1 MNTLGNRFRG
11 LIARRLRSG
20 GAFPFS
26 APGVGFCPLAGV
38 GLRLAVSRGAA
49 ALVLCLA
56 AIQVHA
62 GSREIYLECL
72 TNFESYAESIWHD
85 ATYTGAPPEAGYW
98 GDGGSSG
105 NGGIRG
111 SSGIALAYATL
122 VVAQPGHA
130 LNSNR
135 LDRIRRA
142 LNYNNATHVVGTNK
156 CVNGSAWGW
165 SSASSTDWQTPE
177 WAGSMGFACVL
188 VQSNLPVATVSNTMR
203 VIASEADHRAA
214 IAPASGY
221 VSDTKAEE
229 NAWQG
234 NVLALAAAWMSTHA
248 NGSNWLW
255 AAKRYCVNSYTVADT
270 AGDPLALWIS
280 TVTLYPSF
288 ALQNHGFYHPTYE
301 MVAGMSSGDSLLMA
315 RLANPAV
322 AAELQPFAE
331 HNVMAVWTNNLSALV
346 QDSGDFAYPA
356 GLDWELHDF
365 EQNSFITWMATHFN
379 DPLARWTDD
388 KLARCLRYRQIVNG
402 DGRLVGPSGGGFYRE
417 AVGIRRIAFSWLH
430 LANADYPTG
439 PATPPGP
446 TLMHNTD
453 VQVIHQRGAFGT
465 FSVSY
470 NNSRIMAMIE
480 PAALST
486 PTNAFIASPKLPG
499 ILGLGALGN
508 PTAAQLIN
516 FSTNAAG
523 FAAEIKLTHG
533 SLGTTEVYLKSTGE
547 TFAIVEVPWPAAG
560 ANAATAAS
568 FSCGIENHPLTG
580 GTRLLEWTG
589 GLATLTN
596 RSGALRNVTNDWVCV
611 ADRFGLAAG
620 PGGYFKYQTAS
631 SYNRLGAAEDTLQ
644 FMSTNTLAP
653 RYAVWFP
660 TKSSADTAAGA
671 AQILWEVSGTNGT
684 LTFPG
689 AGGTAAQIS
698 FLAPIQTTPSYPPY
712 VLPVAAV
719 TASSV
724 QSGFPAT
731 NAVDANLANYWVS
744 LNGPTNHAEWL
755 KVTFPRPIA
764 LSEFVVTPRAD
775 NGGYGPSTIQMVL
788 NVTNTIP
795 ASGIPTSGSN
805 IFSGLMP
812 PTSALD
818 VKLAQPVYATNAV
831 LVITGSYDR
840 GSTNG
845 PRNTQVVEMT
855 WFERALPNTFGDW
868 AVRKFSEAQLA
879 DPALSGPFADAEG
892 DGQANLLEFVTGSD
906 PFAADAT
913 NTQLQNA
920 LASAGQFKFRFRERK
935 NLAGV
940 TRQFWGSTN
949 LTAWSLAAPVNV
961 APVQDLGEVQWV
973 EATFAAPSVS
983 SFFRVTYGP

>member
-1 MNTLGNRFRG
+1 MHRLSLESRATG
-11 LIARRLRSG
+11 LLRRR
-20 GAFPFS
+20 S
-26 APGVGFCPLAGV
+26 APLLVMLVSAW
-38 GLRLAVSRGAA
+38 AVNSW
-49 ALVLCLA
+49 
-56 AIQVHA
+56 A
-62 GSREIYLECL
+62 GSQETYLECL
-72 TNFESYAESIWHD
+72 TNFEPYAESIWHD
-85 ATYTGAPPEAGYW
+85 ATYSGAPAQAGYW

-111 SSGIALAYATL
+111 NSGVALAYATL
-122 VVAQPGHA
+122 VLAQPGHPF
-130 LNSNR
+130 NSNR

-142 LNYNNATHVVGTNK
+142 LNYNNATHIVSTNK
-156 CVNGSAWGW
+156 CVNGSSWGW

-177 WAGSMGFACVL
+177 WAATMGLACVL
-188 VQSNLPVATVSNTMR
+188 AQSNLPGATVSNTMR

-214 IAPASGY
+214 IPPASGY

-234 NVLALAAAWMSTHA
+234 NVLALAAAWLNTHPS
-248 NGSNWLW
+248 GSNWLW

-270 AGDPLALWIS
+270 SGDPLAPWIS

-301 MVAGMSSGDSLLMA
+301 MVAGMSCGDSLLMA

-331 HNVMAVWTNNLSALV
+331 HNVMAVWTNNLNALV

-388 KLARCLRYRQIVNG
+388 KLAQCLRYRQIVNG

-430 LANADYPTG
+430 LANAGYPSG

-453 VQVIHQRGAFGT
+453 VKVIHQRSAFGT
-465 FSVSY
+465 FSISY

-486 PTNAFIASPKLPG
+486 PTNAFISSPKLPG

-516 FSTNAAG
+516 FSANAAG

-580 GTRLLEWTG
+580 GTRLLEWAG
-589 GLATLTN
+589 GSATLTN
-596 RSGALRNVTNDWVCV
+596 RSGTLRNVTNDWVCV

-660 TKSSADTAAGA
+660 TKSSADTATGA

-698 FLAPIQTTPSYPPY
+698 FLAPIQAPPSYPPY
-712 VLPVAAV
+712 VLSVAAV

-805 IFSGLMP
+805 VFAGLMP

-840 GSTNG
+840 GSTNA

-855 WFERALPNTFGDW
+855 FFERALPNTFGDW

-892 DGQANLLEFVTGSD
+892 DGQVNLLEFVTGSD
-906 PFAADAT
+906 PFAADAA

-920 LASAGQFKFRFRERK
+920 LAGAGQFKFRFRERK

-961 APVQDLGEVQWV
+961 TPVQDLGEVQWV